1 MTLMFTN
8 IVPTRRKGN
17 QTDMHLITKIYTIV

>member
-1 MTLMFTN
+1 M

-17 QTDMHLITKIYTIV
+17 FQVAFADVSQGYLKHIGMI